1 MALTTSSVS
10 PLLVEGIRKLVGDEF
25 RRYPLEYPDYLNTYT
40 SRKNFEFDRE
50 VVGLGSLTFKTEGGA
65 ITMTDPVVGREKRYT
80 HAAFALGVRTT
91 WEAEDDELYGFIRRT
106 LSSLGKS
113 ANETLNIEGAGLF
126 NRMDSGD
133 TTPFTG
139 FDTLSL
145 LNASHTHPLGSTM
158 AYTSNR
164 TAADI
169 SESVL
174 QSALIQFEK
183 IQDAADNRIDV
194 GRPAKLIITPDQMF
208 LVREIL
214 ESEGKPFTA
223 DNTKNV
229 LKGIITPVVLHFGIT
244 GLGRW
249 LIQAEQ
255 HDCNFFMRTA
265 PVLDSYD
272 DKSTKSQV
280 NTIATRFALGFGDW
294 RSVYGSP
301 GV

>member
-1 MALTTSSVS
+1 MAITTSTVS

-25 RRYPLEYPDYLNTYT
+25 RRYPLEYPDYLNSLT

-50 VVGLGSLTFKTEGGA
+50 TVGLGSLTFKAEGGA
-65 ITMTDPVVGREKRYT
+65 ITMTDPTVGREKRYT

-106 LSSLGKS
+106 MSSLGKS

-126 NRMDSGD
+126 NRSDSGD
-133 TTPFTG
+133 SVPYTG

-164 TAADI
+164 TAADL

-194 GRPAKLIITPDQMF
+194 GHPSRVVIAPDNMF
-208 LVREIL
+208 LIREIL

-229 LKGIITPVVLHFGIT
+229 LKGIVTPTVLHFAT
-244 GLGRW
+244 DADRW
-249 LIQAEQ
+249 IIQAEQ
-255 HDCNFFMRTA
+255 HDMNFFMRTA

-272 DKSTKSQV
+272 DKSTKSMV
-280 NTIATRFALGFGDW
+280 NTIAVRFSLGFGDW

>member
-1 MALTTSSVS
+1 MPITTSSVS
-10 PLLVEGIRKLVGDEF
+10 PLLVEGIRKLIGDEF
-25 RRYPLEYPDYLNTYT
+25 RRYPLEYGDYLNTHT

-50 VVGLGSLTFKTEGGA
+50 TVPVGSLTLKTEGGP
-65 ITMTDPVVGREKRYT
+65 ITITDPTVGREKRYT
-80 HAAFALGVRTT
+80 HATFALGVRTT

-106 LSSLGKS
+106 FSGLGRS

-126 NRMDSGD
+126 NRSDSGD
-133 TTPFTG
+133 STPFTG

-145 LNASHTHPLGSTM
+145 LNASHTHPLGSAM

-164 TAADI
+164 TAADL

-194 GRPAKLIITPDQMF
+194 GRPSKVIIAPDNMF

-229 LKGIITPVVLHFGIT
+229 LKGIVTPVMLHFAT
-244 GLGRW
+244 DPDRW

-255 HDCNFFMRTA
+255 HDMNFFMRVA

-272 DKSTKSQV
+272 DKSTKSMV
-280 NTIATRFALGFGDW
+280 NTIATRFSLGFGDW
-294 RSVYGSP
+294 RSIYGSP

>member
-1 MALTTSSVS
+1 MAITTSSVS

-25 RRYPLEYPDYLNTYT
+25 RRYPLEYPTYLNTHT

-50 VVGLGSLTFKTEGGA
+50 TVGIGSLTFKAEGDA
-65 ITMTDPVVGREKRYT
+65 IVMSDPAVGREKRYT

-106 LSSLGKS
+106 MSGLGKS

-126 NRMDSGD
+126 NRSDSGD

-139 FDTLSL
+139 FDTLAL
-145 LNASHTHPLGSTM
+145 LHATHTHPLGSTM

-164 TAADI
+164 ATADL

-194 GRPAKLIITPDQMF
+194 GRPSKVVIAPDNMF

-229 LKGIITPVVLHFGIT
+229 LKGIVTPVVLHYAT
-244 GLGRW
+244 DADRW
-249 LIQAEQ
+249 LIQAES
-255 HDCNFFMRTA
+255 HDMNFFMRVA

-272 DKSTKSQV
+272 DKSTKSMV
-280 NTIATRFALGFGDW
+280 NTIAVRFSLGFGDW
-294 RSVYGSP
+294 RSVYGSA